1 MNSKRNSMPS
11 LEEAIEEL
19 RSLLPKLKYDPTATS
34 EDIAR
39 QSAYNAGQVWALEK
53 LEFINNKYKKGDA

>member
-19 RSLLPKLKYDPTATS
+19 RSLLPALTYDPTATS
-34 EDIAR
+34 EDLAR
-39 QSAYNAGQVWALEK
+39 QAAYHAGQAWALDK
-53 LEFINNKYKKGDA
+53 LEFLNNKYKKGDA

>member
-19 RSLLPKLKYDPTATS
+19 RSLLPTLTYDPAATS
-34 EDIAR
+34 EELAR
-39 QSAYNAGQVWALEK
+39 QAAFNAGQVWALDK
-53 LEFINNKYKKGDA
+53 LIFINNKYKKGDG

>member
-11 LEEAIEEL
+11 LEEAIEQL
-19 RSLLPKLKYDPTATS
+19 RSLLPELKYDPTATS

-39 QSAYNAGQVWALEK
+39 RSAYHAGQLWALEK
-53 LEFINNKYKKGDA
+53 LDFMNNKYKKGDV

>member
-19 RSLLPKLKYDPTATS
+19 RSLLPTLTYDPTATS

-39 QSAYNAGQVWALEK
+39 QSAYNAGQVWALDK